1 MTTVSTR
8 VADAISAHVT
18 DVFGVMGNGNAH
30 FIDALFAMPGHPVS
44 YTAVRHETASVAA
57 ADAYYRASGRLAVAT
72 VTYGAGFTNMITAL
86 AEAVRARTPLLVV
99 VGDAPTTGQRQWDID
114 QVALA
119 SSLGATTFTVGSHD
133 AGRTTIRALEHAMN
147 NRTAV
152 VLAIPYDIAATDA
165 DDEAWPRELHLAAL
179 QGPDADA
186 TDAAARI
193 LAHAE
198 RPLIIAGRGA
208 WLSGAG
214 DALGDLAD
222 LLGAVTASTAL
233 GRGIFPRQEFDLGVV
248 GGFGQHDAMNLVK
261 TADVVLIVGAG
272 MNQFTMGFGSLVSPE
287 AMLIRIDDEDGVTHP
302 AVSQLLV
309 GDARLSVEALVAAV
323 HTLGVTPS
331 GWREGVPGLTTG
343 GLRVRERGDEHLP
356 DGLLD
361 PRQLASRLADLLPTD
376 RLVVSDGGHFIGWA
390 NTYWNVTAPNRMLMV
405 GTAFQSIG
413 LGFPSAVGATVALPD
428 SLLVVT
434 TGDGGGLMALA
445 DLDSVIR
452 STRRGV
458 IVVWNDAAYGAEVHV
473 YGQMGLDKRP
483 MMIERADFAGLA
495 RALGAHGDVIDTL
508 DDLKRFETWL
518 GSGDDGVYL
527 LDCRISPLVVAPF
540 QQEIYAN
547 TTAVHQPLRST
558 LSELSS
564 L

>member
-8 VADAISAHVT
+8 IADAISAHVN
-18 DVFGVMGNGNAH
+18 DVFGVMGNGNAY
-30 FIDALFAMPGHPVS
+30 FIDALFADPDHRVN

-57 ADAYYRASGRLAVAT
+57 ADAYYRASGRIAVAT

-86 AEAVRARTPLLVV
+86 AEAVRAGTPLLVV
-99 VGDAPTTGQRQWDID
+99 VGDAPTTGQRPWDID

-119 SSLGATTFTVGSHD
+119 DSLGAATFTVGRHD
-133 AGRTTIRALEHAMN
+133 AARTAIAALEHALN

-152 VLAIPYDIAATDA
+152 VLAIPYDIAAAEA
-165 DDEAWPRELHLAAL
+165 DDETWPGELHLTSP
-179 QGPDADA
+179 QGPDAA
-186 TDAAARI
+186 TTDAAARL
-193 LAHAE
+193 LAKAQ
-198 RPLIIAGRGA
+198 RPVIIAGRGA
-208 WLSGAG
+208 WAAESS
-214 DALGDLAD
+214 DALGALAD
-222 LLGAVTASTAL
+222 SLGAVTAGTAL

-248 GGFGQHDAMNLVK
+248 GGFGQHDAMALIT

-272 MNQFTMGFGSLVSPE
+272 MNQFTMSFGTLISPGTT
-287 AMLIRIDDEDGVTHP
+287 LIRIDDDAAAMHP
-302 AVSQLLV
+302 AVDLILI
-309 GDARLSVEALVAAV
+309 GDARLSVEALNAAL
-323 HTLGVTPS
+323 HSIGATPS
-331 GWREGVPGLTTG
+331 GWRESVPGLTSGAFTARDAG
-343 GLRVRERGDEHLP
+343 EENLP

-361 PRQLASRLADLLPTD
+361 PRQLASRLGELLPEG
-376 RLVVSDGGHFIGWA
+376 RIVVSDGGHFIGWA

-413 LGFPSAVGATVALPD
+413 LGFPSAVGATVALPE

-473 YGQMGLDKRP
+473 YGQLGLDKRP
-483 MMIERADFAGLA
+483 MMIERADFAALS
-495 RALGAHGDVIDTL
+495 RALGGHGDVINTL
-508 DDLKRFETWL
+508 DDLEKFEEWVV
-518 GSGDDGVYL
+518 SGLDGVYL
-527 LDCRISPLVVAPF
+527 LDCRVSPLVVAPF

-547 TTAVHQPLRST
+547 TTAIHQPAPQHSF
-558 LSELSS
+558 
-564 L
+564 

>member
-8 VADAISAHVT
+8 VADAISAHVS

-30 FIDALFAMPGHPVS
+30 FIDALFADPDHRVN

-57 ADAYYRASGRLAVAT
+57 ADAYYRASGRIAVAT

-99 VGDAPTTGQRQWDID
+99 VGDAPTTGHRPWDID

-119 SSLGATTFTVGSHD
+119 DSLGATTFTVDMHD
-133 AGRTTIRALEHAMN
+133 AGRTAIAALEHALN

-152 VLAIPYDIAATDA
+152 VLAIPYDIAAAQA
-165 DDEAWPRELHLAAL
+165 DDESWPSQLHLTSP
-179 QGPDADA
+179 QRPDANA

-193 LAHAE
+193 LANAQ
-198 RPLIIAGRGA
+198 RPVIIAGRGA
-208 WLSGAG
+208 WAAGASN
-214 DALGDLAD
+214 ALGELAD
-222 LLGAVTASTAL
+222 SLGAITASSAL
-233 GRGIFPRQEFDLGVV
+233 GRGIFPRQKFDLGVV
-248 GGFGQHDAMNLVK
+248 GGFGQHDAMALIK

-272 MNQFTMGFGSLVSPE
+272 MNQFTMSFGTLVSP
-287 AMLIRIDDEDGVTHP
+287 ATTLIRIDNEAAVVHP
-302 AVSQLLV
+302 AVDSLLI
-309 GDARLSVEALVAAV
+309 GDARLSVEALNATIRAI
-323 HTLGVTPS
+323 GSAPS
-331 GWREGVPGLTTG
+331 GWRESVPGLTG
-343 GLRVRERGDEHLP
+343 GAFTARDAGEDDLP

-361 PRQLASRLADLLPTD
+361 PRRLATRLGKLLPED
-376 RLVVSDGGHFIGWA
+376 RIVVSDGGHFIGWA
-390 NTYWNVTAPNRMLMV
+390 NTHWNVTAPNRMLMV

-413 LGFPSAVGATVALPD
+413 LGFPSAVGATVAVPE

-483 MMIERADFAGLA
+483 MMIERADFAALS
-495 RALGAHGDVIDTL
+495 RALGGHGNVINTL
-508 DDLKRFETWL
+508 GDLEQFEKWL
-518 GSGDDGVYL
+518 ATGDDGVYL

-547 TTAVHQPLRST
+547 TTAIHQPL
-558 LSELSS
+558 SS